1 MEIETLVKL
10 LGPYIAQFV
19 TSLSTEYLKNKLHF
33 CNENIQNTD
42 KLVELIKNCSTKE
55 DIAKVSDEISELANS
70 IDSNKAAV
78 DQELKDFA
86 EEIFRTIPTIGME
99 SEVLLVTT
107 VVIRITDQVSK
118 LVDLKPTLESDL
130 GQNNI
135 PVRVE
140 DLYENTILLS
150 YDEPTDK
157 DEVQELIDVVKDT
170 LSGYGT
176 DIRSI
181 TYI

>member
-1 MEIETLVKL
+1 MLDFSLIKDHLPMSLQTAQIVIDIVK
-10 LGPYIAQFV
+10 I
-19 TSLSTEYLKNKLHF
+19 
-33 CNENIQNTD
+33 IQNCKSAKEIDGAYAKLKELSAEVSANKETVD
-42 KLVELIKNCSTKE
+42 KEL
-55 DIAKVSDEISELANS
+55 SDFFL
-70 IDSNKAAV
+70 
-78 DQELKDFA
+78 
-86 EEIFRTIPTIGME
+86 TIPRIGIE

-118 LVDLKPTLESDL
+118 FVDLKPTLESDL
-130 GQNNI
+130 DQNNI
-135 PVRVE
+135 PARVE

-157 DEVQELIDVVKDT
+157 DEVQELIGVVKNT